1 MGETSGGHLSP
12 PTLKNISQKHVFGL
26 EYAISGR
33 RVVDVWGSSLKN
45 ISRKHL
51 SKTSLK
57 KHLSKTSLKKTS
69 LKNISQK
76 HLSKTSLKN
85 ISQKHLSK
93 TSLSNISQK
102 HLSTTSLHP
111 EKTPPHIPSPIRG
124 IPSSTFYALSRFP
137 WPTAFR
143 YLFRKE
149 NDFSASIQ
157 KLIIFWWSHELE
169 SGFERWPPNDSRF
182 WPPIR
187 PDPPDLPKIYALQ
200 EDIFGCFLDF
210 SSMHAP

>member
-57 KHLSKTSLKKTS
+57 NISQTHLSK
-69 LKNISQK
+69 K

-85 ISQKHLSK
+85 ISQKHHSK
-93 TSLSNISQK
+93 TSLKNISQK
-102 HLSTTSLHP
+102 HPSVTSLKNISQQHLCTQRRP
-111 EKTPPHIPSPIRG
+111 PPHIPSPIRG
-124 IPSSTFYALSRFP
+124 TP
-137 WPTAFR
+137 W
-143 YLFRKE
+143 
-149 NDFSASIQ
+149 DIC
-157 KLIIFWWSHELE
+157 SHM
-169 SGFERWPPNDSRF
+169 
-182 WPPIR
+182 
-187 PDPPDLPKIYALQ
+187 
-200 EDIFGCFLDF
+200 DIFTRGDTCARRHMSPSDSLPISIPKGKRFFRIHSKTDYFLVV
-210 SSMHAP
+210 PRIGKWI

>member
-12 PTLKNISQKHVFGL
+12 PTLKNISQKHIFGL

-57 KHLSKTSLKKTS
+57 NISQKHLSKKHLSKTY

-76 HLSKTSLKN
+76 HHSKTSLKN
-85 ISQKHLSK
+85 ISQKHPSV
-93 TSLSNISQK
+93 TSLKNISQQ
-102 HLSTTSLHP
+102 HLCTQRRP
-111 EKTPPHIPSPIRG
+111 PPHIPSPIRG

-143 YLFRKE
+143 YLFLKE
-149 NDFSASIQ
+149 NDSSASIQ
-157 KLIIFWWSHELE
+157 KLIIFGGPTNL
-169 SGFERWPPNDSRF
+169 
-182 WPPIR
+182 
-187 PDPPDLPKIYALQ
+187 
-200 EDIFGCFLDF
+200 
-210 SSMHAP
+210 